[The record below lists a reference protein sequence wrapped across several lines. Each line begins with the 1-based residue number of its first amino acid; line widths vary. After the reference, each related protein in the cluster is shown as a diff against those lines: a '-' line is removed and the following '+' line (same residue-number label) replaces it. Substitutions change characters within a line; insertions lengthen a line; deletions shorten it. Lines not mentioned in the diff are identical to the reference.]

1 MQLRKGTRGPTC
13 DAVCLGDE
21 GEAPGG
27 SVALVDPLEEALD
40 LLQRVPDGVLA
51 DVELGGLGAVDLEH
65 PEPALLPRAPDHI
78 EPLRSSK
85 QPGRM
90 SDSTRMEVGNQEAG
104 GVVRCSPRASRRGGT
119 SPGSP
124 PATGRP
130 LPPPSREM
138 PPRPARPRL
147 PLSLAGWDLPSTA
160 RATRNGSSRA
170 PEPPT
175 DKETRGKA
183 EKAHMS
189 DVGPRSMLH
198 ATRNPTQVAYI
209 TEYVTVSLR
218 NEDNWPEWILL
229 KWAELGRDSHSILWT
244 FTQTQSCPP
253 SILHTSDTTRR
264 S

>member
-51 DVELGGLGAVDLEH
+51 YVELGGLGAVDLEH
-65 PEPALLPRAPDHI
+65 PEPALLPRAPDHV

-104 GVVRCSPRASRRGGT
+104 GEVRCSPRASRRGGT

-130 LPPPSREM
+130 LPPPSREV
-138 PPRPARPRL
+138 PPRPAPA
-147 PLSLAGWDLPSTA
+147 PAPSLAGWLGPPVDRARHAKWIQPSA
-160 RATRNGSSRA
+160 RAPNG
-170 PEPPT
+170 
-175 DKETRGKA
+175 RGDERKGG
-183 EKAHMS
+183 ESAH
-189 DVGPRSMLH
+189 VRCCTLPV
-198 ATRNPTQVAYI
+198 TQH
-209 TEYVTVSLR
+209 
-218 NEDNWPEWILL
+218 W
-229 KWAELGRDSHSILWT
+229 
-244 FTQTQSCPP
+244 
-253 SILHTSDTTRR
+253 
-264 S
+264 